1 MAEAGGFSSL
11 GPSEVAQLA
20 YVGVKAAF
28 KTVEIDLQPGEVTD
42 VWADFRKL
50 IEAYAQPAKGYTAR
64 RAMQAVK
71 DVSDYDHLSRFGEWD
86 MTADAVPEDM
96 A

>member
-1 MAEAGGFSSL
+1 L
-11 GPSEVAQLA
+11 PVLA

-28 KTVEIDLQPGEVTD
+28 KTVEINVQPGEVAD
-42 VWADFRKL
+42 IWADFRKL
-50 IEAYAQPAKGYTAR
+50 IMAYAQPAKGYTAR
-64 RAMQAVK
+64 RAVQAVK
-71 DVSDYDHLSRFGEWD
+71 DVTDYDHLSRFGEWD